1 MKKKYQVKITGQ
13 INGNSIAMDIPVEL
27 DLNHQALTKAILE
40 AKNSGIKEIEVE
52 NVMELEDS
60 EQLEIPFEQEDYT
73 ESTEEDLDEEYTPYG
88 LNAAQESQ
96 SDQNDE
102 DSEENAEDEEFDN
115 CDSSYTPYSSIVPPQ
130 TDVSSE
136 ESQAEEVENPS
147 SIYTPYASLLKNNKD
162 KAVSFVPQIKDCY
175 VPYSRKIVP
184 IPEKYL
190 KFKFE

>member
-13 INGNSIAMDIPVEL
+13 INGNSITMDIPVEL

-88 LNAAQESQ
+88 LNAAQEPQ

-102 DSEENAEDEEFDN
+102 DSEEIAEDQEFDN
-115 CDSSYTPYSSIVPPQ
+115 CDSSYTPYSSVVPPQ
-130 TDVSSE
+130 QTDTRSDE
-136 ESQAEEVENPS
+136 DEQAESPTTA
-147 SIYTPYASLLKNNKD
+147 YTPYASLLKNNKD
-162 KAVSFVPQIKDCY
+162 KAVSFVPQVKDCY

-190 KFKFE
+190 KFKFD